1 MQGLALH
8 DEKKFKT
15 ILQVSRDLITM
26 KEFVVD
32 YYTNYGY
39 DTTNDW
45 TYSWTFSKALL
56 FTFTIMTTI
65 GKYSYSSLAGT
76 LL

>member
-1 MQGLALH
+1 
-8 DEKKFKT
+8 
-15 ILQVSRDLITM
+15 M

-39 DTTNDW
+39 DTTEDW

-65 GKYSYSSLAGT
+65 GIYINTPLNGCRFF
-76 LL
+76 